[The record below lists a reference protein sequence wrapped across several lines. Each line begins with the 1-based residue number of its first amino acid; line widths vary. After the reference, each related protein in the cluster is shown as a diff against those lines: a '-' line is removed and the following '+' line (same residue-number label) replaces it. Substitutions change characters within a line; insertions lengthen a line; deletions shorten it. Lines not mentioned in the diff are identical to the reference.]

1 MAKRIRGNSSK
12 PNSSKYKDTR
22 TIFAARVREIIL
34 DDKTNEKEFKDNG
47 EWASIGTIFFTL
59 LPAPN
64 TDADPFTSTKAKPLF
79 PHQKNYPLLN
89 EIVYIISLPTPKI
102 GKNVDSKSFYYFQSI
117 NIWGSNHHNAIPDPI
132 LGQSLPE
139 SQKQDYL
146 QTEAGAVRRVTDEGT
161 EIDLGKT
168 FKEKLNIKTL
178 QPYEGDIIYEGRWG
192 QSLRL
197 GSTIKN
203 AKISSS
209 WSSTGEDGDPITILR
224 NSQYEDDKDSW
235 IPQVEDIN
243 KEGSSIYMTSTQTIP
258 IIASS
263 KSYKSYLNP
272 PTTTDKFAGEQI
284 ILNSGRLVFNTKT
297 DSILLSSKK
306 TINLNSIESINLD
319 SSKTYIQSK
328 EVYLGDRG
336 AIEPLILGD
345 RFLTDLSQLLTHLAS
360 LGKALQSPLG
370 TPTPYYLNLPIPV
383 SAVAVSE
390 TSNNMLKKI
399 ESYKSKVSK
408 TK

>member
-146 QTEAGAVRRVTDEGT
+146 QTTAGAVRRVTDEGT

>member
-146 QTEAGAVRRVTDEGT
+146 QTTAGAVRRVTDEGT

-224 NSQYEDDKDSW
+224 NSQYEDNKDPW

-243 KEGSSIYMTSTQTIP
+243 KEGSSIYMTSTQTLP

-319 SSKTYIQSK
+319 SLKTYIQSK